1 MARKAQAQS
10 WYFFSSGTRGIAYAF
25 AFAGGGRAQTETYI
39 DRDDATWN
47 KWLFDELHAQRE
59 QIEAEFGEPLSWERL
74 DARRASRIAVKRPGR
89 IDDPPE
95 ILEEIEDW
103 AVDRLLRFKRV
114 IGSRAAA
121 LAMGGAPPSSP
132 ADFQDVL

>member
-1 MARKAQAQS
+1 
-10 WYFFSSGTRGIAYAF
+10 
-25 AFAGGGRAQTETYI
+25 
-39 DRDDATWN
+39 
-47 KWLFDELHAQRE
+47 
-59 QIEAEFGEPLSWERL
+59 LSWERL